1 MAPTNSIVIPSC
13 ITVTKSP
20 STKAKSNEKS
30 KTLTNKYVNKSKILR
45 QSNAEARKKVVVEAS
60 KLEAMES
67 SSDDSDFNP
76 NDSMSSSSSSSSD
89 SDYVEEVKDELV
101 VLQDLEVEE
110 DALDL
115 FEERYPSLNGL
126 VDYASSF
133 TVAQL
138 ALGVAE
144 LGLQGAA
151 SLLSSGSETASSLA
165 RTSRSVRRRGA
176 KAAGSRGS
184 SLYGLANL
192 TGVNYVLGLAGLK
205 LKIRRD
211 VPMLESLSMP
221 TEAELIAHAEGTK
234 MLSTEKLETY
244 FSGDSDFVPED
255 GELEDTN
262 TSESSSSDEEE
273 ESGSMKPVLVRVEMT
288 GKECLKDLG
297 KETSEEVVFEDGHCM
312 PKILKQEP
320 VNEVIYEDG
329 HCLPIKVK
337 EEPVDEV
344 LDFGEG
350 GSDGFQEIID
360 HATEFVGRI
369 VSESIDESL
378 NKSQ

>member
-1 MAPTNSIVIPSC
+1 MG
-13 ITVTKSP
+13 
-20 STKAKSNEKS
+20 
-30 KTLTNKYVNKSKILR
+30 
-45 QSNAEARKKVVVEAS
+45 
-60 KLEAMES
+60 
-67 SSDDSDFNP
+67 
-76 NDSMSSSSSSSSD
+76 
-89 SDYVEEVKDELV
+89 
-101 VLQDLEVEE
+101 EE

-115 FEERYPSLNGL
+115 FEERYPSLNGF

-151 SLLSSGSETASSLA
+151 SLLASGSETASSLA

-184 SLYGLANL
+184 SLYGLANF
-192 TGVNYVLGLAGLK
+192 TGINYVLGLAGLK

-262 TSESSSSDEEE
+262 SSESSSSDEEE
-273 ESGSMKPVLVRVEMT
+273 SGSVKPVLVRVEMT

-297 KETSEEVVFEDGHCM
+297 KETSEVVFEDGHC
-312 PKILKQEP
+312 
-320 VNEVIYEDG
+320 
-329 HCLPIKVK
+329 
-337 EEPVDEV
+337 
-344 LDFGEG
+344 
-350 GSDGFQEIID
+350 
-360 HATEFVGRI
+360 
-369 VSESIDESL
+369 
-378 NKSQ
+378 